1 VFCLGAPPFAVI
13 EVNAADGTGDADGV
27 DVVEEADVAVAFA
40 CVGSDEAVV
49 VLLAAMEAAVAEAPG
64 ATVVAVPAA
73 VAPVVVVVDAGC
85 CGCCTT
91 CG

>member
-1 VFCLGAPPFAVI
+1 MI

-49 VLLAAMEAAVAEAPG
+49 VLLAAMEAAVVE
-64 ATVVAVPAA
+64 VK
-73 VAPVVVVVDAGC
+73 
-85 CGCCTT
+85 
-91 CG
+91 